1 MTVGS
6 AGWAQDRMKMP
17 RQAVSYEASLKSC
30 SVADVD
36 YERDLLNQIPRQFE
50 LDCVSGFVLLAGKL
64 RGKLLYCKDLVF
76 RMRARARSSTT
87 WRRIQHERRG

>member
-1 MTVGS
+1 MTVRS

-17 RQAVSYEASLKSC
+17 RQAVSYEASPKSC

-36 YERDLLNQIPRQFE
+36 YERDLLNRIPRQFE

-64 RGKLLYCKDLVF
+64 LYCKDLVF
-76 RMRARARSSTT
+76 RMRARAWSSTT
-87 WRRIQHERRG
+87 LEKDPA